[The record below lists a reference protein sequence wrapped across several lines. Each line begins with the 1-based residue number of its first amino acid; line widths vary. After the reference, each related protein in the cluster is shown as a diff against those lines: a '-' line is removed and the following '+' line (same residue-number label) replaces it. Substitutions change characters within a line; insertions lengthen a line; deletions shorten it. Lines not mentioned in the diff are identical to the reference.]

1 MNTPEKSTKSEDI
14 NEYTLNRFVDT
25 TSLALAKL
33 NALKCSTFAFE
44 ALLTHWIIC
53 QNNF

>member
-25 TSLALAKL
+25 TSLTLAKL